1 MIEITEGIQ
10 RKHLWIAALDSGGE
24 TGKLEYRNIGKQ
36 EPTAPAGCPDS
47 SFHTTGVAADK
58 AEQAERLRKMC
69 GTMPEKPKYLLNR
82 TVPVQY

>member
-47 SFHTTGVAADK
+47 SSHTTGVSADM
-58 AEQAERLRKMC
+58 AGQAERPREME
-69 GTMPEKPKYLLNR
+69 P
-82 TVPVQY
+82 VPF